1 MLSIAVFKQN
11 LQKIIFP
18 IFPKTGSGTCPG
30 SPGGTPQFW
39 SVCPQSIIFWS
50 FLSTSPGDQFWPILH
65 KMYFCKFRKKVQNVN
80 NRGILT
86 KFTKK
91 PKIPKN
97 TIFAN
102 FSDFDQKCVPDKK
115 TRKVRNQGICAPRD
129 KKPKTRK
136 KKNLHFPL

>member
-1 MLSIAVFKQN
+1 MLSIAAFKQN

-30 SPGGTPQFW
+30 SPGGTPQVW

-50 FLSTSPGDQFWPILH
+50 FLPSSPGDQFWPILH

-115 TRKVRNQGICAPRD
+115 TRKVRSQGICAPRD